1 MTPARL
7 WLQVFMAGFAII
19 AALLI
24 VTLITPIPYGDLSR
38 IGQVSE
44 YEFGWRREPPHV
56 DHALLQA
63 TPIPEADILVIGD
76 SFSATHRWQSVLK
89 RAGHRF
95 ATLYWSDFHETL
107 CDDFDAWLDRAGFKG
122 KLVVIESVERLL
134 AGRLASTRQC
144 TAMRHPP
151 TSRPGPLFESP
162 EHVPGFALN
171 GSAKLTSGYIT
182 CRNTRAAK
190 QSAGPVM
197 LGPQTWSRPVPDGCA
212 MFSHRLCDQAL
223 FFKDD
228 DDNGELTTAH
238 VEQMRAFSKAHSARS
253 IMWMVIPNKT
263 TTYLAPDHSK
273 EFVTAFAEAGL
284 GPDLF
289 AFAQQQKTRIQ
300 DFYFPNDTHLSM
312 HGQLALGEAMLL
324 AVVAAAADPIE
335 NEDF

>member
-1 MTPARL
+1 MTPAKL
-7 WLQVFMAGFAII
+7 WLQVFTAGFAVIV
-19 AALLI
+19 AMLI
-24 VTLITPIPYGDLSR
+24 VTLNTPIPYGDLSR
-38 IGQVSE
+38 IGQVSDH
-44 YEFGWRREPPHV
+44 EFGWRREPPHV
-56 DHALLQA
+56 DHAFLQA

-76 SFSATHRWQSVLK
+76 SFSVTHRWQSVLK
-89 RAGHRF
+89 QAGYRF
-95 ATLYWSDFHETL
+95 ATVYWGEFHETL

-134 AGRLASTRQC
+134 AGRLANTQQC
-144 TAMRHPP
+144 KTMSDPP
-151 TSRPGPLFESP
+151 TSRIDPFFESP

-171 GSAKLTSGYIT
+171 WSAKLTSGYIT
-182 CRNTRAAK
+182 YRNTRAAK
-190 QSAGPVM
+190 QSDGTTLM
-197 LGPQTWSRPVPDGCA
+197 GRQTWARPVPDGCA
-212 MFSHRLCDQAL
+212 MFSHRLCDKAL

-228 DDNGELTTAH
+228 DDNGELTAAH

-289 AFAQQQKTRIQ
+289 AFAQRQKTRIQ

-312 HGQLALGEAMLL
+312 HGQLALGEVMLE
-324 AVVAAAADPIE
+324 AVRKVLPPPAKPS
-335 NEDF
+335 